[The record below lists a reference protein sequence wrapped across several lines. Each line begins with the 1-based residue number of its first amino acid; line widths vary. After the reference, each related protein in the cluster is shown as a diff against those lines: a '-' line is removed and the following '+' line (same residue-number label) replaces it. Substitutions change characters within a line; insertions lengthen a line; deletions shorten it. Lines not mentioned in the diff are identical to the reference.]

1 MALLLEDLNDLF
13 TVVGNE
19 KLDPEN
25 MTSCQELL
33 KQLFLCML
41 FFTEKAAVLCYKW
54 LPLLLFLS

>member
-25 MTSCQELL
+25 NDIMPRTFKTAISL
-33 KQLFLCML
+33 
-41 FFTEKAAVLCYKW
+41 
-54 LPLLLFLS
+54 